1 MKFQTAHANFLDWL
15 EVIKNKSPKT
25 VEQYGRHLSKF
36 SEYLEE
42 KNIDSNKFEVLD
54 INVELADG
62 FRSYLYKW
70 EKKISIKTANAYM
83 ITLRS
88 FLNYL
93 QKKWVKSLAS
103 SAIDLNKA
111 EPRKV
116 EFLSPEEL
124 ERLFAQPNT
133 STLIWKRDLALMEC
147 IFSTGLRIS
156 ELTALNRNDINL
168 DTREFAVRG
177 NRPV

>member
-1 MKFQTAHANFLDWL
+1 
-15 EVIKNKSPKT
+15 
-25 VEQYGRHLSKF
+25 
-36 SEYLEE
+36 
-42 KNIDSNKFEVLD
+42 
-54 INVELADG
+54 
-62 FRSYLYKW
+62 
-70 EKKISIKTANAYM
+70 M

>member
-62 FRSYLYKW
+62 FRSYLYK
-70 EKKISIKTANAYM
+70 
-83 ITLRS
+83 
-88 FLNYL
+88 
-93 QKKWVKSLAS
+93 
-103 SAIDLNKA
+103 
-111 EPRKV
+111 
-116 EFLSPEEL
+116 
-124 ERLFAQPNT
+124 
-133 STLIWKRDLALMEC
+133 
-147 IFSTGLRIS
+147 
-156 ELTALNRNDINL
+156 
-168 DTREFAVRG
+168 
-177 NRPV
+177 